1 MDNCWSG
8 YCGFI
13 FGGGF
18 MTLIIGG
25 AYQGKTEFAVN
36 TFGFTA
42 SEISDG
48 FDKIEALLSAKCIR
62 NFENFVFATAEKG
75 KDPID
80 ETTNVLLKNPDVV
93 IIMNEI
99 GGGIIP
105 IEKAERKKREAAGR
119 TGCMLAEKAETV
131 VRLVCG
137 IPTVLKGKLE

>member
-1 MDNCWSG
+1 
-8 YCGFI
+8 
-13 FGGGF
+13 

-36 TFGFTA
+36 TFGFLE

-48 FDKIEALLSAKCIR
+48 CDKIETLLSAKCIR
-62 NFENFVFATAEKG
+62 NFENFVFTVAEKD

-80 ETTNVLLKNPDVV
+80 ETAKILSRNPDVV
-93 IIMNEI
+93 IIMNEV

-119 TGCMLAEKAETV
+119 IGCMLAEKAETV